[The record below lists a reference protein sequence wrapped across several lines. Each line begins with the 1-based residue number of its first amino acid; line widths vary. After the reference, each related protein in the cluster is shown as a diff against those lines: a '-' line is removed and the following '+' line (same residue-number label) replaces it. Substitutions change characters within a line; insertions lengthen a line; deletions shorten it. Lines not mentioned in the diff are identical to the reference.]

1 MLMTKNNIFLRRG
14 TIKIQN
20 LSAGIVDQILVALK
34 EDNAVEIPKRDRITF
49 YVSDIARS
57 FEKQKLNVHQILVTN
72 ITKGMERIKEK
83 CYSDKVLQK
92 ISKLKMPIKIKNDTS
107 HNTFQSFPFF

>member
-1 MLMTKNNIFLRRG
+1 MK
-14 TIKIQN
+14 N

-34 EDNAVEIPKRDRITF
+34 EDNAVEIPKRDRITI
-49 YVSDIARS
+49 YVSEIATN
-57 FEKQKLNVHQILVTN
+57 FEKQKLDVHQILVTN

-83 CYSDKVLQK
+83 CYSDKVVQK

>member
-1 MLMTKNNIFLRRG
+1 MK
-14 TIKIQN
+14 N

-34 EDNAVEIPKRDRITF
+34 EDNAVKIPKRDRITI
-49 YVSDIARS
+49 YVSDIATN
-57 FEKQKLNVHQILVTN
+57 FEKQKLDVHQILVTN

-83 CYSDKVLQK
+83 CYSDKVVQK

>member
-1 MLMTKNNIFLRRG
+1 M
-14 TIKIQN
+14 
-20 LSAGIVDQILVALK
+20 
-34 EDNAVEIPKRDRITF
+34 
-49 YVSDIARS
+49 SDIARS

-83 CYSDKVLQK
+83 CYSDKVVQK

>member
-49 YVSDIARS
+49 YV
-57 FEKQKLNVHQILVTN
+57 
-72 ITKGMERIKEK
+72 
-83 CYSDKVLQK
+83 
-92 ISKLKMPIKIKNDTS
+92 
-107 HNTFQSFPFF
+107 